1 KTSVGRGT
9 GSTGSAV
16 IDAESS
22 KHPVTFA
29 ELRAKPD
36 SNDRVFA
43 LNALQVVLTEG
54 WRRRFAHVAETVT

>member
-1 KTSVGRGT
+1 M
-9 GSTGSAV
+9 V

-22 KHPVTFA
+22 KLPVTFA

-43 LNALQVVLTEG
+43 LNALQVVLTEVG
-54 WRRRFAHVAETVT
+54 DGISLMW